1 MFRLATLVTLSLLAR
16 AAYGQLPVG
25 PAPTPPPAAKPA
37 EQDPFGRDTPR
48 GCVLGFL
55 KAAEQGNYSRAVQ
68 YLDARSTVPQ
78 EEELARQLQVVL
90 NHGLS
95 ANIDELSR
103 APEGDVKDGLRSNR
117 DRAGFIL
124 TDFGRLD
131 ILLDRV
137 QRNSGP
143 PIWLFSSET
152 LRDVPRAFEEFDAP
166 GIERF
171 VPQTLR
177 EIKIFSIPLW
187 RWLAI
192 ILAVALALV
201 SASLVTRGLIRLVR
215 PAVRR
220 ITGQKDDR
228 YLHSLTPPM
237 RLLFL
242 AVAIRLFGQLAISLL
257 GRAVWNAASN
267 VMAVV
272 AFSWLLLRFGD
283 ILSEL
288 RSRQL
293 LRRRATDQIAI
304 LSLIRRLFKIL
315 VVFFAVVLLLRGAGI
330 NVSAMLTGLGI
341 GGVALALAAQKT
353 LENVFGGITVITR
366 KAVRV
371 GDFCHLADELGTIED
386 IGLSS
391 TRVRTLNRTVVSIP
405 NAKVAQMNLENYSMR
420 DRNWFHHLFGLR
432 YDTSPEQLRSVLSQ
446 ITQMLRLDPRVQRE
460 SARIR
465 LIGFGPSSLN
475 LEIFAYVEISDY
487 AAFLEA
493 QEGLLLQVIDIIA
506 ASGTSIAL
514 PSQITYFDR
523 DKPVG
528 FRKLPPP
535 PTMEQQ
541 TKQELGSDSSPA
553 ASQYKSVS
561 REP

>member
-16 AAYGQLPVG
+16 AAYGQLPAVT
-25 PAPTPPPAAKPA
+25 APTPPPVAKPA
-37 EQDPFGRDTPR
+37 EQDPFGRDSPR

-55 KAAEQGNYSRAVQ
+55 KAAERGDYSQAVQ
-68 YLDARSTVPQ
+68 YLDARVTVPQ

-95 ANIDELSR
+95 GNIDEISR
-103 APEGDVKDGLRSNR
+103 APEGDVKDGLRINR
-117 DRAGFIL
+117 DRAGFVL
-124 TDFGRLD
+124 TNFGRLD
-131 ILLDRV
+131 ILLDRI

-152 LRDVPRAFEEFDAP
+152 LRDVPRAFQEFDAP

-171 VPQTLR
+171 IPRTLR
-177 EIKIFSIPLW
+177 ETKIFSISLW
-187 RWLAI
+187 CSLPYI
-192 ILAVALALV
+192 IAVALALV

-228 YLHSLTPPM
+228 YLHSLTRPM

-242 AVAIRLFGQLAISLL
+242 AVAVRLVGQLAISLL
-257 GRAVWNAASN
+257 GRAVWIGASN
-267 VMAVV
+267 VLAL
-272 AFSWLLLRFGD
+272 AGFSWLLLRLSD

-293 LRRRATDQIAI
+293 LRKHATDQIAI

-386 IGLSS
+386 IGLGS

-432 YDTSPEQLRSVLSQ
+432 YDTSPEQMRSVLSQ
-446 ITQMLRLDPRVQRE
+446 ITQMLRRDPRVERE

-475 LEIFAYVEISDY
+475 LEIFAYVEITDY

-493 QEGLLLQVIDIIA
+493 QEGLLLQVMDIIA
-506 ASGTSIAL
+506 ASGTNIAL

-523 DKPVG
+523 DKSVG
-528 FRKLPPP
+528 FRKPSSP
-535 PTMEQQ
+535 PTIEQQ
-541 TKQELGSDSSPA
+541 TRQQPGSDSSPT
-553 ASQYKSVS
+553 ASEYKAFS
-561 REP
+561 REA